1 MGAKKKERKRED
13 AGNRVDRGEVVPGTH
28 EFFVSLQR
36 AKLKGAEVGTIV
48 FRGFISRFYFHA
60 STP

>member
-1 MGAKKKERKRED
+1 VGAKKKERKRED

-28 EFFVSLQR
+28 EFVSLQR
-36 AKLKGAEVGTIV
+36 AKLNGAEVGTIV